1 MYNLL
6 IFGDRWS
13 ENGRDKKLQRSKSDE
28 TFTKTIPLAVHT
40 RACQHTPIVMMN
52 KICVFFFSLSLA
64 IASQKYTQIHWKR
77 CKVT

>member
-52 KICVFFFSLSLA
+52 KICVFFSLSLLL
-64 IASQKYTQIHWKR
+64 SLRKNTHKYIGNAAK
-77 CKVT
+77 